1 MMQFY
6 AKREAFNLEL
16 QLYLDPTL
24 HQLMPARAEVIANQD
39 RSNRS
44 PNGFVFPPCIVLERG
59 ESLDEFAKNV
69 DYEFITV
76 MQVLLYSHTF
86 AMSCEIWALLL
97 RLAFNRISRSMYR
110 SVDLPM
116 AAVQLCMATEV
127 KVVVRHNYHTLW
139 MQALTVVASKLAQ
152 MHNSGWVHQDL
163 STLLPGWSNCAD
175 TFSGACA
182 LVLKTFDKTV
192 NCPKSYLNRAPTHQ
206 LC

>member
-24 HQLMPARAEVIANQD
+24 QQLMPARAEVIANQD

-76 MQVLLYSHTF
+76 MQVLLYCHAF
-86 AMSCEIWALLL
+86 AMSCEIRALLL

-110 SVDLPM
+110 SAILPM
-116 AAVQLCMATEV
+116 AAVQLCMATELKSGSETHPPHPVDAGADSCGEQACTDAQLWLGAPRPQYAPASLV
-127 KVVVRHNYHTLW
+127 KLR
-139 MQALTVVASKLAQ
+139 
-152 MHNSGWVHQDL
+152 
-163 STLLPGWSNCAD
+163 
-175 TFSGACA
+175 
-182 LVLKTFDKTV
+182 
-192 NCPKSYLNRAPTHQ
+192 
-206 LC
+206 